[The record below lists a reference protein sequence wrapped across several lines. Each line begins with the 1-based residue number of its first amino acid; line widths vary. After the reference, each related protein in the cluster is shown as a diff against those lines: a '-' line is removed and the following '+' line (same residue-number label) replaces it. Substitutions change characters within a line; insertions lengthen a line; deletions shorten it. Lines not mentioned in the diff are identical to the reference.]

1 MRIGV
6 SLLNLRLAKM
16 GGFEVFAKQI
26 VELLPKCSKNDEI
39 IFFVNSSN
47 REFVSEKE
55 LVIEI
60 PWSENK
66 TNFFRIVEAI
76 LPNFKNPINSI
87 IYRKKIDIM
96 LYPHQA
102 MFPIGINV
110 PSVIVVADIQHIYFK
125 KYFKL
130 MDLIFRKLVYDR
142 AIFKCNKIIAISQFT
157 ADSLL
162 TNFSLDRNKI
172 EVIHHGFSD
181 SKFNIMKPVAVNEP
195 YIYYPAASF
204 PHKGHRNLFDSFAF
218 LKRNKKIP
226 HKLILSGMR
235 NKFWKKIIKYI
246 DEDIKEH
253 IIDYGFIDYNKVK
266 YLYHKANVIVFPTEF
281 EGFGLP
287 VLEAVQFNK
296 KIICSRLSIF
306 DELGVPKQYQVD
318 FSNKNELYEAIISET
333 PFKLEKKPLSWEDS
347 ITRIYNVIKETAI

>member
-6 SLLNLRLAKM
+6 SLLNLRLGKM
-16 GGFEVFAKQI
+16 GGFEIFVKKI
-26 VELLPKCSKNDEI
+26 VELLPKCSNKDEI

-47 REFVSEKE
+47 RHFVPEKE
-55 LVIEI
+55 LIIEV
-60 PWSENK
+60 PWSEKK
-66 TNFFRIVEAI
+66 TNFFRVVEAV
-76 LPNFKNPINSI
+76 LPNIKSSI
-87 IYRKKIDIM
+87 TNIVNKEKLDIL

-130 MDLIFRKLVYDR
+130 VDLIFRKLTYDK

-157 ADSLL
+157 ADSLH
-162 TNFSLDRNKI
+162 TNFSVDRNKI
-172 EVIHHGFSD
+172 EVIHHGFS
-181 SKFNIMKPVAVNEP
+181 SYKFNEIEAKSINGP

-204 PHKGHRNLFDSFAF
+204 PHKGHKILFESFTF
-218 LKRNKKIP
+218 LKRNKFLP

-235 NKFWKKIIKYI
+235 DKFWEKLKKTI
-246 DEDIKEH
+246 DDDIKEF
-253 IIDYGFIDYNKVK
+253 IIDYGFIDYDQVK
-266 YLYHKANVIVFPTEF
+266 RLYHGADLIVFPTEF

-296 KIICSRLSIF
+296 KIICSRLSVF
-306 DELGVPKQYQVD
+306 DEIGVPKEYQID
-318 FSNKNELYEAIISET
+318 FSDSNEFYEAIISET
-333 PFKLEKKPLSWEDS
+333 PFKLEKKPLSWENS
-347 ITRIYNVIKETAI
+347 INKIYNVLKQTAN